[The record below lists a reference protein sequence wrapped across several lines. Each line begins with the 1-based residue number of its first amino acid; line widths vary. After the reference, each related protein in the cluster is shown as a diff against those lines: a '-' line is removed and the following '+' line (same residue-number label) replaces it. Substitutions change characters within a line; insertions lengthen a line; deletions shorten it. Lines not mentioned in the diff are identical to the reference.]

1 MARKEEVVII
11 DDKIFSS
18 IKKLE
23 LNDGDTLLFQ
33 IKTDDQGLPYIDLNE
48 ISKMF
53 VGLDKVFPKNNIIF
67 IFDKISLFSVEEQ
80 KETIERLKDY
90 ISLIQE
96 QIRQAENIKNG
107 EPENDFSFNNF
118 NNETTNIRYE
128 GV

>member
-1 MARKEEVVII
+1 MARKEEVVIN
-11 DDKIFSS
+11 DKIFSS

-33 IKTDDQGLPYIDLNE
+33 IKTDDQGLPYIDLDVIN
-48 ISKMF
+48 KMF
-53 VGLDKVFPKNNIIF
+53 IELKKVFPKNNIVF

-80 KETIERLKDY
+80 KETIERLKNY

-107 EPENDFSFNNF
+107 EPENDFSFNNL

>member
-1 MARKEEVVII
+1 MARKEEVVIN
-11 DDKIFSS
+11 DKIFSS

-33 IKTDDQGLPYIDLNE
+33 IKTDNQGLPYIDLNE

-53 VGLDKVFPKNNIIF
+53 IQLDKVFPKNNIIF

-80 KETIERLKDY
+80 KETIKRLKDY

-107 EPENDFSFNNF
+107 EPENDFSFNNL

>member
-1 MARKEEVVII
+1 MARKEEVVIN
-11 DDKIFSS
+11 DKIFSS

-33 IKTDDQGLPYIDLNE
+33 IKTDDQGSPYIDLDV

-53 VGLDKVFPKNNIIF
+53 IKLKKVFPKNNIVF

-80 KETIERLKDY
+80 KEMIKRLKDY

-107 EPENDFSFNNF
+107 EPENDFSFNNL

>member
-33 IKTDDQGLPYIDLNE
+33 IKTDDQGLPYINLDVIN
-48 ISKMF
+48 KM
-53 VGLDKVFPKNNIIF
+53 LIELKKVFPKNNIVF

-107 EPENDFSFNNF
+107 KFSSARK
-118 NNETTNIRYE
+118 EC
-128 GV
+128 VK

>member
-1 MARKEEVVII
+1 MARKEEVVI

-33 IKTDDQGLPYIDLNE
+33 IKTDDQGLPYIDLDVLGIMCNKLE
-48 ISKMF
+48 KI
-53 VGLDKVFPKNNIIF
+53 FPKNNIVF

-80 KETIERLKDY
+80 KGAIKRLKNY

-96 QIRQAENIKNG
+96 QIRQVGNIKNG
-107 EPENDFSFNNF
+107 EFENDFSFNNL
-118 NNETTNIRYE
+118 NNETTNIRYK
-128 GV
+128 GA

>member
-1 MARKEEVVII
+1 MARKEEVVIN
-11 DDKIFSS
+11 DKIFSS

-33 IKTDDQGLPYIDLNE
+33 IKTDDQGLPYIDLDVIN
-48 ISKMF
+48 KMF
-53 VGLDKVFPKNNIIF
+53 IELKKVFPKNNIVF
-67 IFDKISLFSVEEQ
+67 IFDKISLFSIEEQ
-80 KETIERLKDY
+80 KETIERLKNY

-107 EPENDFSFNNF
+107 ELENDFSFNNL

>member
-1 MARKEEVVII
+1 MARKEEVVIN
-11 DDKIFSS
+11 DKIFSS

-33 IKTDDQGLPYIDLNE
+33 IKTDNQGSPYIDLDV
-48 ISKMF
+48 IDKMF
-53 VGLDKVFPKNNIIF
+53 IQLDKVFPKNNIVF

-80 KETIERLKDY
+80 KETIKRLKDY

-107 EPENDFSFNNF
+107 EPENDFSFNNL